1 MLKHSPEL
9 SCYIGIMLAVRRHTR
24 DMAHKIR
31 AEADLVAEMRDG
43 RGDLG
48 GNDEVR
54 EISTPQLQK

>member
-1 MLKHSPEL
+1 
-9 SCYIGIMLAVRRHTR
+9 MLAVRRHTR

-43 RGDLG
+43 RGGRG